1 MTTLAYRLDSDGL
14 WPLAVVSVIVVPAG
28 AT

>member
-1 MTTLAYRLDSDGL
+1 MTTWAYRLDSDGL
-14 WPLAVVSVIVVPAG
+14 WPLAVVSVIVFHAG